1 MARADARILDLDQDG
16 REHTADGVNRV
27 MAIEAIAYQ
36 SLEGRYLGVELLPE
50 TDEHGAG
57 VRWIL
62 PRAQRP
68 RN

>member
-36 SLEGRYLGVELLPE
+36 ALEG
-50 TDEHGAG
+50 H
-57 VRWIL
+57 
-62 PRAQRP
+62 
-68 RN
+68 